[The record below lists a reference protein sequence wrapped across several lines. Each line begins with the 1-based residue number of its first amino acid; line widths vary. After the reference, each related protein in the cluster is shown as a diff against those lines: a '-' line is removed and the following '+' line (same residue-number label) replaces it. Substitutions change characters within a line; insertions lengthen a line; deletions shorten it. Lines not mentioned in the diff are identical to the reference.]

1 MDDIGHQLPR
11 SVAAKQR
18 LEQAIRRLESAA
30 AAKAARLA
38 EGDRLVDDLRLARQ
52 DYARLDGASQLVEDR
67 LDGVIG
73 RLKII
78 LEG

>member
-1 MDDIGHQLPR
+1 MDDIRNQLPR
-11 SVAAKQR
+11 SLAAMQR
-18 LEQAIRRLESAA
+18 LEQALHRLENAG
-30 AAKAARLA
+30 AAKVARLA
-38 EGDRLVDDLRLARQ
+38 DGDRLVEDLRLARQ

-73 RLKII
+73 RLKMI

>member
-1 MDDIGHQLPR
+1 ME
-11 SVAAKQR
+11 R
-18 LEQAIRRLESAA
+18 LDQAIRRLESAA
-30 AAKAARLA
+30 AAKVARLA
-38 EGDRLVDDLRLARQ
+38 EGDRVMEELRLARQ

-73 RLKII
+73 RLKMI